1 GALRPPSENP
11 AFRDQ
16 SFVVSAVLASVD
28 AIQDLFVF
36 RRHFGEKPYVVNAR
50 SPSFAAPAQITPEE
64 AGELKQTL
72 DQHRARHH
80 WIFTEMV
87 IKHPSHRRQIFSRDC
102 VATPEFSP
110 LGAYLN
116 NLIEC
121 EQRRARQLRGAF
133 A

>member
-1 GALRPPSENP
+1 AN
-11 AFRDQ
+11 
-16 SFVVSAVLASVD
+16 VD
-28 AIQDLFVF
+28 AIQDLFVL

-87 IKHPSHRRQIFSRDC
+87 IKHPSHRRQIFSSDC
-102 VATPEFSP
+102 VATPEFSS
-110 LGAYLN
+110 LGAYLSNASSGGLGSFGVLSPN
-116 NLIEC
+116 NVPSL
-121 EQRRARQLRGAF
+121 QRINSERSKKEFCMG
-133 A
+133 